1 VELTVECLAKS
12 FRDWQSF
19 ITLTELVGAPNSA
32 VRCQGT
38 LEGYGTSRTTYNNA
52 CHGVEVEAR

>member
-19 ITLTELVGAPNSA
+19 ITLTELVGAPNLALGS
-32 VRCQGT
+32 RGT
-38 LEGYGTSRTTYNNA
+38 LEGYGTSRTTYNNL
-52 CHGVEVEAR
+52 VMEWR